1 MILFISTVVGFI
13 AAAGVFG
20 SMAFFSLVM
29 APLIFIK
36 LDPSTAGKFIR
47 QVFPWYYFSVA
58 ILAIISFICLF
69 YNYPIDA
76 FVMGGIS
83 CVTIFA
89 WQILMPCINKNRD
102 LMLGGNSKA
111 AYRFNWLHR
120 FSVIINGVLLLLT
133 IFVLARLS
141 SDKFIY
147 VG

>member
-1 MILFISTVVGFI
+1 MILTISTVVGFI

-36 LDPSTAGKFIR
+36 LDASTAGKFIR

-76 FVMGGIS
+76 FVMAGIS
-83 CVTIFA
+83 CITIFA
-89 WQILMPCINKNRD
+89 WQILMPWINKNRD

-111 AYRFNWLHR
+111 AYRFHWLHR
-120 FSVIINGVLLLLT
+120 FSVIINGILLLLA